1 MKVYD
6 MTHASDVI
14 REDSLCQTLQARMG
28 TGGNQVPLVI
38 YNSYLKQGQVTESGV
53 CQTLTAQMA
62 NQTDMP
68 LAIEQE
74 CRPLCMTKL
83 CRQDQSQNMGI
94 GNEGD
99 PAFTLT
105 SVNGEAGVL
114 SAQAVYEN
122 QRCEVKLQEVSNALT
137 TPGGRP
143 GQGNPVVF
151 IAENIIGRK
160 PENGGDGNGYSEGV
174 CYTLNA
180 TGVHGVCAPPPP
192 HCFKIRSGCEGG
204 GKGYLGQDERSF
216 TLSTGHDQDVFT
228 AGRFRRLT
236 PVECERLQGFP
247 DNWTRI
253 SWRGKTEENCPD
265 APRYKAIGNSWA
277 VPCVRWIGR
286 RIQKAVEKA

>member
-1 MKVYD
+1 MTTRVYD

-28 TGGNQVPLVI
+28 TGGNQVPLV
-38 YNSYLKQGQVTESGV
+38 
-53 CQTLTAQMA
+53 M
-62 NQTDMP
+62 
-68 LAIEQE
+68 
-74 CRPLCMTKL
+74 
-83 CRQDQSQNMGI
+83 
-94 GNEGD
+94 
-99 PAFTLT
+99 
-105 SVNGEAGVL
+105 
-114 SAQAVYEN
+114 
-122 QRCEVKLQEVSNALT
+122 
-137 TPGGRP
+137 
-143 GQGNPVVF
+143 
-151 IAENIIGRK
+151 
-160 PENGGDGNGYSEGV
+160 SE
-174 CYTLNA
+174 
-180 TGVHGVCAPPPP
+180 VHGVCTPPPP

-228 AGRFRRLT
+228 AGRVRRLT

-286 RIQKAVEKA
+286 RIQKAAEKA